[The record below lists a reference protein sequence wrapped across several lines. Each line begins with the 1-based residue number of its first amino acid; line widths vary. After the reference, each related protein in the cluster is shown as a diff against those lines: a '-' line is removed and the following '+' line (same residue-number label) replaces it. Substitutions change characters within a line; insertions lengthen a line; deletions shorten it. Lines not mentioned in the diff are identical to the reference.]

1 MLRMTFLAAAAAL
14 SLGACASTE
23 TADAGSSGGGSG
35 RDCFRSLEVSGYGV
49 IDESHVRIT
58 VGANRHY
65 SLGINQNTRDL
76 DWTHA
81 IAIRSTTSFICTG
94 NGLGV
99 QLVGGEPALTYPVT
113 SIVRIPDPPVT
124 GS

>member
-1 MLRMTFLAAAAAL
+1 MLRTMFLAATAAL
-14 SLGACASTE
+14 ALSACASTE
-23 TADAGSSGGGSG
+23 TANNDAGGGSG

-49 IDESHVRIT
+49 LDESHIRVT

-99 QLVGGEPALTYPVT
+99 QLVGGEPSLTYPVT
-113 SIVRIPDPPVT
+113 SIVRLPDPPVT

>member
-1 MLRMTFLAAAAAL
+1 MLRMTLLAAAAAL

-23 TADAGSSGGGSG
+23 TADNGSSGGGN
-35 RDCFRSLEVSGYGV
+35 RDCFRSLDVSGYGV
-49 IDESHVRIT
+49 IDESHIRVS

-65 SLGINQNTRDL
+65 SLGIRQNTRDL

-99 QLVGGEPALTYPVT
+99 QLVGGDPALTYPVT
-113 SIVRIPDPPVT
+113 SIERLPDPPVT